1 MNFAKKYI
9 QELKQTLDKLPL
21 IQVEEIK
28 DILLDAY
35 SKDRKIFILGNGG
48 SAATASH
55 FACDLSKGT
64 TIGNPNMEKR
74 FKVIA
79 LTDNVPLLTAWGNDT
94 DYSEIFVEQ
103 LKNLLDKDD
112 IVIAISGSGN
122 SENVLKAVEYA
133 NGKDAFTI
141 GLTGFAGGKLKDI
154 ARKCLVVPS
163 NCMERIEDIHLMLEH
178 LICSWLREE
187 LKSITPSTHS
197 RINAFTHPHIHAST
211 HRLINIERK
220 GQ

>member
-1 MNFAKKYI
+1 
-9 QELKQTLDKLPL
+9 
-21 IQVEEIK
+21 
-28 DILLDAY
+28 
-35 SKDRKIFILGNGG
+35 
-48 SAATASH
+48 
-55 FACDLSKGT
+55 
-64 TIGNPNMEKR
+64 
-74 FKVIA
+74 
-79 LTDNVPLLTAWGNDT
+79 
-94 DYSEIFVEQ
+94 
-103 LKNLLDKDD
+103 LLDKDD

>member
-1 MNFAKKYI
+1 MNFAQNYI
-9 QELKQTLDKLPL
+9 GQLKQTLDGLPL
-21 IQVEEIK
+21 TQINEIK

-35 SKDRKIFILGNGG
+35 SKNKRIFIIGNGG

-64 TIGNPNMEKR
+64 TIGNPDMKKR

-79 LTDNVPLLTAWGNDT
+79 LTDNIPLLTAWGNDA
-94 DYSEIFVEQ
+94 DYSQIFVEQ

-112 IVIAISGSGN
+112 VVIAISGSGN
-122 SENVLKAVEYA
+122 SENILKAVEYA
-133 NGKDAFTI
+133 NEKGALTI

-154 ARKCLVVPS
+154 AHKCLIVS
-163 NCMERIEDIHLMLEH
+163 SDSMEGIEDIHLILEH

-187 LKSITPSTHS
+187 LKL
-197 RINAFTHPHIHAST
+197 N
-211 HRLINIERK
+211 N
-220 GQ
+220 

>member
-21 IQVEEIK
+21 IQIEEIK

-64 TIGNPNMEKR
+64 TIGNPEMKKR

-141 GLTGFAGGKLKDI
+141 GLTGFAGGKLKNI
-154 ARKCLVVPS
+154 ARKCLVVS
-163 NCMERIEDIHLMLEH
+163 SDCMERIEDVHLMLEH

-187 LKSITPSTHS
+187 LKSITPSSHPRIHTSTHP
-197 RINAFTHPHIHAST
+197 RINAFTHSCIHA
-211 HRLINIERK
+211 
-220 GQ
+220 

>member
-1 MNFAKKYI
+1 MNFAQNYI
-9 QELKQTLDKLPL
+9 GQLKQTLDGLPL
-21 IQVEEIK
+21 TQINEIK

-35 SKDRKIFILGNGG
+35 SKNKRIFIIGNGG

-64 TIGNPNMEKR
+64 TIGNPDMKKR

-79 LTDNVPLLTAWGNDT
+79 LTDNIPLLTAWGNDA
-94 DYSEIFVEQ
+94 DYSQIFVEQ

-112 IVIAISGSGN
+112 VVIAISGSGN
-122 SENVLKAVEYA
+122 SENILKAVEYA
-133 NGKDAFTI
+133 NEKGALTI

-154 ARKCLVVPS
+154 AHKCLIVS
-163 NCMERIEDIHLMLEH
+163 SDSMERIEDIHLILEH

-187 LKSITPSTHS
+187 LKL
-197 RINAFTHPHIHAST
+197 N
-211 HRLINIERK
+211 N
-220 GQ
+220 

>member
-9 QELKQTLDKLPL
+9 QELKQTLDKLSL
-21 IQVEEIK
+21 SQIEEIK

-35 SKDRKIFILGNGG
+35 NNDRKIFILGNGG

-64 TIGNPNMEKR
+64 TIGNPHMKKR

-79 LTDNVPLLTAWGNDT
+79 LTDNIPLLTAWGNDS
-94 DYSEIFVEQ
+94 DYSQIFVEQ

-122 SENVLKAVEYA
+122 SKNILKAVEYA
-133 NGKDAFTI
+133 NKRGALTI
-141 GLTGFAGGKLKDI
+141 GLTGFVGGKLKDI
-154 ARKCLVVPS
+154 THKCLIVS
-163 NCMERIEDIHLMLEH
+163 SDSMERIEDIHLILEH
-178 LICSWLREE
+178 LICSWLRRE
-187 LKSITPSTHS
+187 LKSIVNVELRTL
-197 RINAFTHPHIHAST
+197 NV
-211 HRLINIERK
+211 ERRT
-220 GQ
+220 